1 MWSYDIPKRD
11 VITGELYEK
20 VLARLMQDGVKL
32 YGVQRVLRPQ
42 TLNQA
47 RDMPIPSSSRENMRS
62 DNVKKGVEK
71 APSRSLLRAD
81 GLKDED
87 FEKPFI
93 GIANSWNEVI
103 PGHIHLNKLLEEVK
117 RGIIDAGGVPF
128 TFGVPGICD
137 GIAMGHTGMRY
148 SLASR
153 ETIADCV
160 ELMVQAHQFDGWVG
174 LTNCDKITPGML
186 MAAGR
191 MDVPC
196 IMLTGGPME
205 TGCLDDKKLSLQS
218 VFEALGQ
225 YNAGK
230 MDEEGVRAI
239 ERCACPGEGACAGL
253 FTANTMACLTE
264 ALGMSLTDCGSSMA
278 NSQRKMELAYETGK
292 RVVELARGEIKPS
305 TIVTRDSFLNAVK
318 VDMAIGGSTNTAL
331 HIPAIA
337 TEFGFKVDLKVFDEV
352 SSRIPHLTSIMP
364 SGPYSMGDFDRAG
377 GVPAMMKRL
386 EEDLS
391 DEMTVSG
398 KKIKAIL
405 KESVVKDAEVIRP
418 KENPFHKEGG
428 IAVLYGN
435 LAPQG
440 SVVKQAAVGEG
451 MMRFTG
457 NAKVFD
463 SEDDAIKAI
472 SHGKIHAGDVVVIRY
487 EGPKGGPGMP
497 EMLGPTSMISGM
509 GLMDSVALITDGRF
523 SGATKGPC
531 IGHVCPEAFEKGPI
545 AAVRDGDKVC
555 IDIPGR
561 KIDLLVSPKEM
572 KDRMERV
579 KVVDRNPKGVLA
591 KYRKLVSSAADGA
604 ICK

>member
-1 MWSYDIPKRD
+1 
-11 VITGELYEK
+11 
-20 VLARLMQDGVKL
+20 
-32 YGVQRVLRPQ
+32 
-42 TLNQA
+42 
-47 RDMPIPSSSRENMRS
+47 MPIPSSSRENMRS

-93 GIANSWNEVI
+93 GIANSWNEII

-230 MDEEGVRAI
+230 MDEKGVRAI

-292 RVVELARGEIKPS
+292 RAVELARGEIKPS

-352 SSRIPHLTSIMP
+352 SRRIPHLTSIMP

-398 KKIKAIL
+398 KKIKAIT
-405 KESVVKDAEVIRP
+405 KESVVKDGEVIRP

-509 GLMDSVALITDGRF
+509 GLIGF
-523 SGATKGPC
+523 SGADHRRKVLRGHQGPMHRSYMPRGLRERPYRSGQGRGQDLHRHPGQEDRPSGLPEGDEGPHGKGQGRRSEPEGGPGQISQARLQRGRWC
-531 IGHVCPEAFEKGPI
+531 HLQIGT
-545 AAVRDGDKVC
+545 
-555 IDIPGR
+555 
-561 KIDLLVSPKEM
+561 
-572 KDRMERV
+572 
-579 KVVDRNPKGVLA
+579 
-591 KYRKLVSSAADGA
+591 
-604 ICK
+604 